1 MHALGRKPTLCLH
14 NVLSLYHTM
23 SDKKLGAE
31 VGELIGGSVGGEKG
45 KQVGR
50 VLGAGAQTMLEE
62 IVTSNDS
69 G

>member
-1 MHALGRKPTLCLH
+1 
-14 NVLSLYHTM
+14 M